1 MKLIQS
7 SLVVLCLCNVMT
19 ATSASGASP
28 MQVRCCDVWAE
39 LGEYT
44 VEKTGSQLN
53 AAKCE
58 EQSAMCADIN
68 LVQRFVT
75 QSNAALDGILSLN
88 PEDAEFSLNVNNVTD
103 SEAMLR
109 VLVWA
114 FIGRTISRPDMNYD
128 GLKHTYLE
136 YDIQKDTLQV
146 RTPSCEFHKSIYTA
160 MVLVSISLLM
170 FLIAVQVVDNH
181 TPAKSKD
188 RKNERDE
195 HTLVA
200 PAEGAT
206 RKLAAHMH
214 PLTFRL
220 GP

>member
-1 MKLIQS
+1 
-7 SLVVLCLCNVMT
+7 
-19 ATSASGASP
+19 
-28 MQVRCCDVWAE
+28 
-39 LGEYT
+39 
-44 VEKTGSQLN
+44 
-53 AAKCE
+53 
-58 EQSAMCADIN
+58 
-68 LVQRFVT
+68 
-75 QSNAALDGILSLN
+75 
-88 PEDAEFSLNVNNVTD
+88 
-103 SEAMLR
+103 
-109 VLVWA
+109 
-114 FIGRTISRPDMNYD
+114 MNYD

-170 FLIAVQVVDNH
+170 FLIAVQIVDNH

-195 HTLVA
+195 HTQ

>member
-7 SLVVLCLCNVMT
+7 PLVVLCLCNVMT

-53 AAKCE
+53 AARCE
-58 EQSAMCADIN
+58 EQSAMCANIN

-88 PEDAEFSLNVNNVTD
+88 PEAAEFSLNVNNVTD

-170 FLIAVQVVDNH
+170 FLIVVQVVDNH

-195 HTLVA
+195 HTLAA
-200 PAEGAT
+200 PAEGT

>member
-1 MKLIQS
+1 MKLTQS
-7 SLVVLCLCNVMT
+7 LLMVLCVCNVLT
-19 ATSASGASP
+19 ATSASQI
-28 MQVRCCDVWAE
+28 QVRCCDVWAE
-39 LGEYT
+39 LGKYT

-53 AAKCE
+53 AARCE
-58 EQSAMCADIN
+58 QHSALCADIN

-75 QSNAALDGILSLN
+75 HSNAALDGILRFN

-103 SEAMLR
+103 STAMLR

-181 TPAKSKD
+181 TPAKSKSKNK
-188 RKNERDE
+188 KNELDE
-195 HTLVA
+195 KTD
-200 PAEGAT
+200 GT
-206 RKLAAHMH
+206 QRKLAAHMH